1 MIGRLA
7 DCVITDLLLTELSF
21 GASTMSTGCDC
32 STTPIPKTARFL
44 EIGVFASAR
53 APGLRLVGKLG

>member
-21 GASTMSTGCDC
+21 GASTMSTGFV
-32 STTPIPKTARFL
+32 IVL
-44 EIGVFASAR
+44 FAETGTNKR
-53 APGLRLVGKLG
+53 APPLSNKGALALGVWE